1 MFDESIIRRL
11 KAWKQSPLLFGQECM
26 HFNPSDQQA
35 EALHV
40 FPKTRRLSIRSGH
53 GTGKDALVGGVLIP
67 WFLVTRTFPKV
78 VCVAPTARQLSDI
91 LWSEISKWMRQS
103 LVADEFTIQR
113 DKIFQNDNPR
123 EWWCRA
129 ISPSAKAS
137 PEEQVESVAGIHGE
151 HLLWVIDEA
160 SGCVDPIFIPIEGSC
175 TQEDNNIILIGNM
188 TRNQGYFYDSHFH
201 TELKKVW
208 TNLHWDSRK
217 STNVKQS
224 YCEYMETKYGVD
236 SNIFRIRV
244 AGEPPSGDDNTLIPL
259 AWAEQ
264 CVGNE
269 ISVAEDEP
277 LYDGVDVAR
286 FGDDDSVI
294 LPRVG
299 NLVNPWE
306 TYNGMQTI
314 DLAMRVRFHLI
325 ENEAMGCA
333 VDEIGVGAG
342 VVDWLAKHNTQNL
355 FGVNVSSASSDISK
369 SDRLRDQLWLTVR
382 DKCMRQQYSFPT
394 TKAYGDVLS
403 QGQMLANELAS
414 LRYSFNSHG
423 GYKVESKKDAKKRG
437 IPSPNIADALCLTEY
452 FNAYASQVFRPQKR
466 RTSQDRWKNIP
477 GNNVPTQHSW
487 QTA

>member
-1 MFDESIIRRL
+1 
-11 KAWKQSPLLFGQECM
+11 M

-35 EALHV
+35 EALYQ

-53 GTGKDALVGGVLIP
+53 GTGKDALAGGVLIP
-67 WFLVTRTFPKV
+67 WFMVTRTFAKV
-78 VCVAPTARQLSDI
+78 VCVAPTARQLADI
-91 LWSEISKWMRQS
+91 LWSEISKWLRQS
-103 LVADEFTIQR
+103 LVADEFVIQR
-113 DKIFQNDNPR
+113 DKIFQKDNPR

-137 PEEQVESVAGIHGE
+137 PEEQVESVAGIHGD

-175 TQEDNNIILIGNM
+175 TQEDNNILLIGNM

-201 TELKKVW
+201 VELKKVW
-208 TNLHWDSRK
+208 VQLHWDSRK
-217 STNVKQS
+217 STNVKKE
-224 YCEYMETKYGVD
+224 YCEYMEQKYGVD

-244 AGEPPSGDDNTLIPL
+244 AGDPPLGDDDTLIPL

-269 ISVAEDEP
+269 VSVAEDEP

-286 FGDDDSVI
+286 FGDDDSII
-294 LPRVG
+294 LPRTG
-299 NLVNPWE
+299 NIILPWE
-306 TYNGMQTI
+306 TYHGMQTI
-314 DLAMRVRFHLI
+314 DLAMRVRQHGL
-325 ENEAMGCA
+325 ENDAQGTA

-342 VVDWLAKHNTQNL
+342 VVDWLAKHNVPNL

-369 SDRLRDQLWLTVR
+369 YDRLRDELWLRVR

-394 TKAYGDVLS
+394 SKAYGDVLS
-403 QGQMLANELAS
+403 MGQMLANELAS
-414 LRYSFNSHG
+414 LRYSFNPHG

-437 IPSPNIADALCLTEY
+437 IPSPNIADGVCLTEY
-452 FNAYASQVFRPQKR
+452 FNAYTTQVFRKPKAHA
-466 RTSQDRWKNIP
+466 SQDRWKNVP
-477 GNNVPTQHSW
+477 GHNSGNDRHSW
-487 QTA
+487 QTV